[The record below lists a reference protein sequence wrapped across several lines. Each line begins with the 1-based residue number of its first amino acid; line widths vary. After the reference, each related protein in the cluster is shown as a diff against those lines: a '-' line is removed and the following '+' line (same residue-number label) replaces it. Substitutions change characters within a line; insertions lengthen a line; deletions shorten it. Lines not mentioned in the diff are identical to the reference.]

1 MFRILQFKIVMARP
15 RTFNK
20 TDVLKQTRDLF
31 WRKGYADTSVSDL
44 EQATGLKRTSLY
56 AAFGCKQQLYLQSLA
71 GYQTEARQR
80 IAKIFAQTDDPLE
93 RLELLLTQ
101 SIENALTDR
110 DRKGCF
116 LSNAAAERGGIC
128 PETTDF
134 IRDNREG
141 VVHIFQQQLDL
152 AAERG
157 QISGPTKPLADYL
170 FIFYSGLMN
179 TLRTGTDRATVFDA
193 LTAGLRTLRR
203 G

>member
-1 MFRILQFKIVMARP
+1 MARP
-15 RTFNK
+15 RTFDK
-20 TDVLKQTRDLF
+20 TAVLDQARDLF

-56 AAFGCKQQLYLQSLA
+56 AAFGCKQDLYLQSLA
-71 GYQTEARQR
+71 GYQQEARTR
-80 IAKIFAQTDDPLE
+80 IAEIFAQADDPLE

-134 IRDNREG
+134 IRDNRKAM
-141 VVHIFQQQLDL
+141 VRIFQEQLDL

-157 QISGPTKPLADYL
+157 QLHGPTEPLANYL

-179 TLRTGTDRATVFDA
+179 TIRTGTNRATILAA
-193 LTAGLRTLRR
+193 LTAGLRTLHH